1 MIRTY
6 VVAAFA
12 AILALA
18 PLASAGVIAK
28 RKDNQQDRIAQGVKS
43 GSLNSRET
51 ARLERREFAL
61 NREIRAERTLNHGR
75 LTHAERRQV
84 DRQQDRLSRQI
95 HRNKHDA
102 K

>member
-1 MIRTY
+1 MNRTFF
-6 VVAAFA
+6 VTAFA
-12 AILALA
+12 AILAVA
-18 PLASAGVIAK
+18 PFASAGVIGK
-28 RKDNQQDRIAQGVKS
+28 RKDHQQDRIAQGVKS

-51 ARLERREFAL
+51 ARLERRESAL
-61 NREIRAERTLNHGR
+61 NREVRAERTLNHGR